1 MSMVEIAR
9 TGKVA
14 TPVFT
19 RWAGALKALFVQPQT
34 PSTSLNP
41 AAAAQRFAQAL
52 ANDSNIALDWICCA
66 DEMISLSERRYC
78 LLRALAIDPDSERAM
93 RALRALKAD

>member
-14 TPVFT
+14 TPVFN
-19 RWAGALKALFVQPQT
+19 RWAGALKALFVQPQA
-34 PSTSLNP
+34 PAARLSP

-52 ANDSNIALDWICCA
+52 ASDSNIALDWICCA
-66 DEMISLSERRYC
+66 DEIIGLSERRYC
-78 LLRALAIDPDSERAM
+78 LLRALAIDPDSERAL